1 MPFSFFTSEQ
11 ITPLLISSC
20 LLIISILLFNKNTKA
35 SLVLLFLGAL
45 GFGYFIANLD
55 PFLVLW
61 DEQYHA
67 LVAKNM
73 LNNPFK
79 PTLFLDPQFDYNYK
93 NWTANHVWLHKQPLF
108 LWQIALSI
116 KLFGANTI
124 AVRLP
129 SIIMH
134 AIIPLFIYRIGS
146 ISLTKKVGYI
156 AALLFAV
163 AYFPLEL
170 VAGRYSTDH
179 NDLAFLF
186 YVTGSFWAWFE
197 YQKSNKLKWLILIG
211 VFSGGAVL
219 VKWLMGTLIF
229 VVWFITKTI
238 TEPKNILKIKS
249 YSHLAL
255 ASLISII
262 IFLPWQIYIILKYPS
277 EAFFEYTSTSNHF
290 TTAIETHSGDFLF
303 HFTKGLNTLYGS
315 GILIPFILLGGLIL
329 MLKAIKNK
337 KIKIAIIT
345 SICFVYIFYSIAAT
359 KMIAFTVIVMPFL
372 HLALAYLFYHTLNFI
387 ERKIQHP
394 ILGKTL
400 SSLIL
405 IFILFSTL
413 NLYRI
418 ENYHTMKKPHDNHKR
433 AKELLEMDV
442 INKVKAS
449 LGNDYF
455 IVFNVNITEQG
466 HIPLMFFTHHTAYN
480 YIPTEK
486 QIRQLN
492 AKNKKIA
499 ILKIKELP
507 NYITKNPSIK
517 IIEL

>member
-35 SLVLLFLGAL
+35 SLVLLFLGVL
-45 GFGYFIANLD
+45 GMGYFIANLD
-55 PFLVLW
+55 SFLILW

-93 NWTANHVWLHKQPLF
+93 NWTANHIWLHKQPLF

-255 ASLISII
+255 ASLISIV
-262 IFLPWQIYIILKYPS
+262 IFLPWQIYIFTQFPN
-277 EAFFEYTSTSNHF
+277 EASYVFEQTATHFNQVYHDEQGFF
-290 TTAIETHSGDFLF
+290 F
-303 HFTKGLNTLYGS
+303 HFSEGLNKLYGS
-315 GILIPFILLGGLIL
+315 GVLIPFILLGGLIL

-387 ERKIQHP
+387 EGKIQQP

-442 INKVKAS
+442 INKIKAS
-449 LGNDYF
+449 LGNDYY

-466 HIPLMFFTHHTAYN
+466 HIPLMFFTQHTAYN
-480 YIPTEK
+480 YIPAEK
-486 QIRQLN
+486 QIRLLN
-492 AKNKKIA
+492 TKNKKIA

-507 NYITKNPSIK
+507 NYITNNPSIK